1 MYVLHMFLD
10 KMFHIPDIW
19 SLNRII
25 SQTEH

>member
-10 KMFHIPDIW
+10 KMFHISDIW